1 MPYDEAFREL
11 SMKSATMLGLLLL
24 AAISVTPA
32 QANWFSSQK
41 TTGSMWNL
49 GSIRNP
55 TPQEL
60 RQYYAKI
67 AADRETKAAKTK

>member
-1 MPYDEAFREL
+1 
-11 SMKSATMLGLLLL
+11 MKSAATMLGLLLL
-24 AAISVTPA
+24 SATVVTPA
-32 QANWFSSQK
+32 EANWFSSQK
-41 TTGSMWNL
+41 TGQMWNL

-60 RQYYAKI
+60 RLYYAKL